1 MSQQDHHEQESDEF
15 DVMIKEKTKEL
26 EHLGAMRTKVLER
39 ANEELNLQVSQYA
52 EMLQSKD
59 QEIQILQQHFMQ
71 HGHTREE
78 YEHQNSKLKEAITQK
93 DIEISELKTTVN
105 TYYNDLIAL
114 RDETHSLRDKLHKIS
129 LKTGISDDLFE
140 NNDININSQIKN
152 LEATVQKLKHEKQ
165 VDKEKYENQLH
176 QKDLALA
183 NFNKERNQ
191 LSTHYLEDKE
201 NEIVQIRSEYTNL
214 LNQKNTKIKENQREI
229 GHLRQINGDLQHE
242 IQKLKNDERLEE
254 NGIRANVQS
263 LSSLVNVK
271 DSIIEKLENDILLYK
286 QEAQEVINSRDKIY
300 RDNLQ
305 LKEAMNN
312 DQIHSKMETQNILK
326 EKDFEIKTIRSEYE
340 NMIRHLEYDLKLKE
354 HHNDNQQYDDS
365 YTPNQTNEK
374 IKQIYDECDQ
384 QTADL
389 QARLD
394 DALAK
399 LKTTKKDLQEFIDE
413 NDDLTRLV
421 AKKDKKIH
429 ELNDEIDDLNERIR
443 SLKSTQASKPVF
455 KQYESQI
462 QAFEKPQS
470 EPMLQRMN
478 TNHKELEQKLKFS
491 EQENEKLREQAFKA
505 DREVDRLKENIILR
519 EREIHNI
526 KKSIA
531 NDRMRESNG
540 RSRSKPSELG
550 FTFESNPNLINEFAK
565 MSGSSGFKYNQKG
578 PYDESIEKLRKEF
591 SLQQRELGIET
602 VSEASLDRKDESL
615 SSPHINKNIYAL
627 MMGQSNNQ
635 PTGDLKV
642 DYETLLKENQDLK
655 IVVKTMREEMENIAN
670 KMNQNNSNNYL
681 SPEDAKKKLDFDYLN
696 SNNLKQLDLKQ
707 ENDNLK
713 EQISRMKLELISRG
727 DKPDEASALLIQ
739 KDNTI
744 KELKRKLD
752 EK

>member
-1 MSQQDHHEQESDEF
+1 M
-15 DVMIKEKTKEL
+15 
-26 EHLGAMRTKVLER
+26 
-39 ANEELNLQVSQYA
+39 
-52 EMLQSKD
+52 
-59 QEIQILQQHFMQ
+59 
-71 HGHTREE
+71 
-78 YEHQNSKLKEAITQK
+78 
-93 DIEISELKTTVN
+93 
-105 TYYNDLIAL
+105 
-114 RDETHSLRDKLHKIS
+114 
-129 LKTGISDDLFE
+129 
-140 NNDININSQIKN
+140 
-152 LEATVQKLKHEKQ
+152 
-165 VDKEKYENQLH
+165 
-176 QKDLALA
+176 
-183 NFNKERNQ
+183 
-191 LSTHYLEDKE
+191 
-201 NEIVQIRSEYTNL
+201 
-214 LNQKNTKIKENQREI
+214 
-229 GHLRQINGDLQHE
+229 
-242 IQKLKNDERLEE
+242 
-254 NGIRANVQS
+254 
-263 LSSLVNVK
+263 
-271 DSIIEKLENDILLYK
+271 
-286 QEAQEVINSRDKIY
+286 
-300 RDNLQ
+300 
-305 LKEAMNN
+305 
-312 DQIHSKMETQNILK
+312 
-326 EKDFEIKTIRSEYE
+326 
-340 NMIRHLEYDLKLKE
+340 
-354 HHNDNQQYDDS
+354 
-365 YTPNQTNEK
+365 
-374 IKQIYDECDQ
+374 
-384 QTADL
+384 
-389 QARLD
+389 
-394 DALAK
+394 
-399 LKTTKKDLQEFIDE
+399 QEFIDE

-462 QAFEKPQS
+462 QTFEKPQS

-727 DKPDEASALLIQ
+727 DRPDEASALLIQ